1 MILSAHVDA
10 SYFNVGKARSRIGA
24 HIMLTENEPVPRY
37 NVPVFT
43 IAQIIKYVMFSGA
56 EAKLAG
62 LFIIAKYMAPIRQIL
77 I

>member
-10 SYFNVGKARSRIGA
+10 SYLNVSKACSRIGA

-43 IAQIIKYVMFSGA
+43 IAQIIKYVMSSA
-56 EAKLAG
+56 AKSELAG
-62 LFIIAKYMAPIRQIL
+62 LFIIAKDMMPLRQTL
-77 I
+77 V

>member
-1 MILSAHVDA
+1 MILSDHLNA

-24 HIMLTENEPVPRY
+24 QIMLTENEPVPRY

-43 IAQIIKYVMFSGA
+43 IAQIIKYVMSSA
-56 EAKLAG
+56 AKSELAG